1 MSIDKLRAVA
11 AKHSG
16 KYAES
21 YRIGL
26 DVAAGIIT
34 PAQDPKALGQGYRDG
49 LNLRA
54 YRVNRGGKKTRE
66 QSVTSTRNYREKMR
80 RTHQAVTRWVPKP
93 PVS

>member
-1 MSIDKLRAVA
+1 VSIANLRAVA

-21 YRIGL
+21 YRLGL

-49 LNLRA
+49 LKLRA

-66 QSVTSTRNYREKMR
+66 QNAGSVRKYREKMR
-80 RTHQAVTRWVPKP
+80 QTHKAVTRWVQKD
-93 PVS
+93 